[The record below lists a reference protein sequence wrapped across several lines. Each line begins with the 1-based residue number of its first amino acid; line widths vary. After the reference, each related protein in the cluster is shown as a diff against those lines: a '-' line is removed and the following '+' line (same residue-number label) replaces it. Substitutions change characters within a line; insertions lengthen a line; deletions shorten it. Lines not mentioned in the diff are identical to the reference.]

1 MKYQRLI
8 AAFGVSVAVAGPV
21 HAETNWTGF
30 YLGGTLGLG
39 SGDVLQTSTPAAL
52 RNTVSM
58 NGAVGGAF
66 AGDNAQRGSLVFGI
80 EADAMLSGIDGTLA
94 AAAGRTCFG
103 GTADCHQGID
113 QIYTARA
120 RVGVAMGDFLPYVTA
135 GIAGANIAQK
145 RNPPTDV
152 AGFETSF
159 VAGLGVDY
167 RLSENVS
174 VRAEY
179 LTMDFGPQS
188 RNIGAFVNTND
199 TGRLNVFRIGAA
211 FHF

>member
-1 MKYQRLI
+1 MSYQRLI
-8 AAFGVSVAVAGPV
+8 AAFGVAVALAGPV
-21 HAETNWTGF
+21 HADTNWTGF
-30 YLGGTLGLG
+30 YLGGTLGVG
-39 SGDVLQTSTPAAL
+39 SGDVLQTSTFAAL
-52 RNTVSM
+52 RNTVSL

-66 AGDNAQRGSLVFGI
+66 AGYNAQHGSLVFGF

-94 AAAGRTCFG
+94 AAPGQTCFVA
-103 GTADCHQGID
+103 TADCHQAID

-120 RVGVAMGDFLPYVTA
+120 RVGVAMGDFLPFVSA
-135 GIAGANIAQK
+135 GIAGANITQS

-152 AGFETSF
+152 TGFETTF

-167 RLSENVS
+167 RVSENFS

-188 RNIGAFVNTND
+188 RTIGTFVNTND